1 MMETDRL
8 VIRSF
13 QETDI
18 DDFYEYMKLD
28 STAKYEDFSPY
39 SYEECVASIKR
50 RAEVDYVFAVVLKQE
65 NKLIGDINY
74 SEEDDDTYE
83 IGYDFNEFFWG
94 HGYAAESCKEIIRHL
109 FETVGA
115 RRVIAQCNDDNDR
128 SIRLLEKLGFRK
140 EGCFLEDVSFKE
152 DENGNPIYVNSV
164 QYAMLKREWDCN

>member
-1 MMETDRL
+1 M
-8 VIRSF
+8 
-13 QETDI
+13 
-18 DDFYEYMKLD
+18 
-28 STAKYEDFSPY
+28 
-39 SYEECVASIKR
+39 
-50 RAEVDYVFAVVLKQE
+50 
-65 NKLIGDINY
+65 
-74 SEEDDDTYE
+74 
-83 IGYDFNEFFWG
+83 
-94 HGYAAESCKEIIRHL
+94 

>member
-1 MMETDRL
+1 
-8 VIRSF
+8 
-13 QETDI
+13 
-18 DDFYEYMKLD
+18 
-28 STAKYEDFSPY
+28 
-39 SYEECVASIKR
+39 R

-115 RRVIAQCNDDNDR
+115 RRVIAQCNDDNER
-128 SIRLLEKLGFRK
+128 SIRLLEKLGFRR
-140 EGCFLEDVSFKE
+140 EGYFLEDVSFKE
-152 DENGNPIYVNSV
+152 DENGNPIYVNSL